1 MSGIVSRLLKSAR
14 PVLSAAR
21 PPDAASIAAL
31 HAASFRR
38 GWGEDEVYALLAN
51 KAVVGHRARIRRA
64 MVGFILSRA
73 AADEAEILSVA
84 IAPAWRGRGL
94 SRPLLDFHL
103 RALAGLG
110 VRTIFLE
117 VDEHNAAAR
126 RLYAGAFFRQV
137 GQRRG
142 YYAGN
147 ATALILRRDLG

>member
-1 MSGIVSRLLKSAR
+1 MSGIVSRLLKSA
-14 PVLSAAR
+14 PPALSAAR
-21 PPDAASIAAL
+21 PRDAASIAAL

-38 GWGEDEVYALLAN
+38 GWGEDEVHALLADR
-51 KAVVGHRARIRRA
+51 AVVSHRTMVRRA
-64 MVGFILSRA
+64 LVGFIMSRT
-73 AADEAEILSVA
+73 AADEAEILSIA

-110 VRTIFLE
+110 VRALFLE
-117 VDEHNAAAR
+117 VEERNAPAL
-126 RLYAGAFFRQV
+126 RLYEGALFRQV

-142 YYAGN
+142 YYGGS

>member
-1 MSGIVSRLLKSAR
+1 MSGIVSRLLKSAQ
-14 PVLSAAR
+14 PALSAAR
-21 PPDAASIAAL
+21 PRDAAAIAAL

-38 GWGEDEVYALLAN
+38 GWEEDEVYALLAEQ
-51 KAVVGHRARIRRA
+51 AVVGHRARVRRTL
-64 MVGFILSRA
+64 VGFIMSRA

-110 VRTIFLE
+110 VRVTFLE
-117 VDEHNAAAR
+117 VDEHNAPAL
-126 RLYAGAFFRQV
+126 RLYEGAGFRPV

-142 YYAGN
+142 YYAGS
-147 ATALILRRDLG
+147 ASALILRRDLG

>member
-1 MSGIVSRLLKSAR
+1 MSGIVSRLLKSA
-14 PVLSAAR
+14 PPALSAAR
-21 PPDAASIAAL
+21 PRDAASIAAL

-38 GWGEDEVYALLAN
+38 GWGEDEVHALLADR
-51 KAVVGHRARIRRA
+51 AVASHRA
-64 MVGFILSRA
+64 MVRRALVGFIMSRT

-110 VRTIFLE
+110 VRALFLE
-117 VDEHNAAAR
+117 VDERNAPAL
-126 RLYAGAFFRQV
+126 RLYEGALFRQV

-142 YYAGN
+142 YYAGS